1 MEIPTV
7 SIKRTIYNNI
17 HIKLTMKMYVY
28 YIYTYISKIDRSNIK
43 LKIKIKSFLLRT
55 IAKQVTRNSKLIPE
69 IPLQYRELLSS
80 MSFRFTENR
89 KRNAFRSQRWQF
101 VRVCDAFPGNI
112 LLQKKLELIVKTL
125 LLLPWNS
132 RQPSTILMKIFR
144 KLCNLSQYDS

>member
-69 IPLQYRELLSS
+69 IPL
-80 MSFRFTENR
+80 
-89 KRNAFRSQRWQF
+89 
-101 VRVCDAFPGNI
+101 
-112 LLQKKLELIVKTL
+112 
-125 LLLPWNS
+125 
-132 RQPSTILMKIFR
+132 
-144 KLCNLSQYDS
+144 